1 MFKPSLGKVIYV
13 FLWNRKGAILLQFL
27 EPRHTM
33 NSSQYIAVLKF
44 QTSRVRPEKKTV
56 FFLQHDNARPHTSL
70 KTMEH
75 TASFVWPV
83 LQQPPCIQDL
93 GASDFHLF
101 RLMKNGPCRQHFPCN
116 TSFIALVK
124 PWITFTGAD
133 SYKHGTQALV
143 HHWKK

>member
-1 MFKPSLGKVIYV
+1 MQPSVGKVMYTV
-13 FLWNRKGAILLQFL
+13 LCHRKRVILK
-27 EPRHTM
+27 PRETR
-33 NSSQYIAVLKF
+33 NSDQYIVMLTKLKF

-83 LQQPPCIQDL
+83 LPQPPYTQDL
-93 GASDFHLF
+93 LPSDFHLF